1 MFFIVDENN
10 DFQRMHPRW
19 FAPCGVYM
27 DNPMSYALAFLTRAE
42 ADNMLAAWASN
53 NDFTGRVIDRAEAEK
68 LDAVYA

>member
-19 FAPCGVYM
+19 FAPTGVYM
-27 DNPMSYALAFLTRAE
+27 DNPMSYALSFLTEAE
-42 ADNMLAAWASN
+42 AQKMLDAWAYN
-53 NDFTGRVIDRAEAEK
+53 NDFKGRVIDRAEAEK